1 MEYKIV
7 NFYPEEGKIEV
18 FYSDKLSNLFI
29 DVPINSDG
37 LFIIGQELDA
47 YIKGFIPTWHLER
60 IEKLK
65 EGVSNIDEIANLVEV
80 MPYSQESII
89 AAEEANQNA
98 EMWREIKFEQSVAK
112 ALVKFG
118 VLESD
123 PTTKPVTAQ

>member
-7 NFYPEEGKIEV
+7 NFYPEEGKLEV
-18 FYSDKLSNLFI
+18 FYSDKLSNLFV

-37 LFIIGQELDA
+37 LFITGQELHE

-60 IEKLK
+60 LEKLQ
-65 EGVSNIDEIANLVEV
+65 EGVSNVNEIANLVEV
-80 MPYSQESII
+80 MPSAQDSNI
-89 AAEEANQNA
+89 ATEEVTKNA
-98 EMWREIKFEQSVAK
+98 EMWREVQFEQSVAK

-123 PTTKPVTAQ
+123 PTAIPVTNQ

>member
-18 FYSDKLSNLFI
+18 FYSDKLSNLFV

-37 LFIIGQELDA
+37 LFITGQELDE

-60 IEKLK
+60 LEKLK

-89 AAEEANQNA
+89 ITEQANKNT
-98 EMWREIKFEQSVAK
+98 EMWKEVQFEQNVAK

-118 VLESD
+118 VIESD
-123 PTTKPVTAQ
+123 PTTIPVTAQ